1 MFWIRI
7 NNCTLSTR
15 ESQMPLYQFVRDH
28 FYPLISL
35 LSFDCRQICRTGL
48 TCEFYLI
55 FYVLAKDNKPFA
67 IAHVSFISSDQTT
80 LADGDHNLLVYSV
93 SISTDLY
100 ALTSRWFQDEFDNII
115 NWIRNGRKKFLK
127 VLFSLCIITKWITIW
142 NRESKN

>member
-1 MFWIRI
+1 
-7 NNCTLSTR
+7 
-15 ESQMPLYQFVRDH
+15 MPLYQFVRDH

-35 LSFDCRQICRTGL
+35 LSFDCRQICRIGL

-93 SISTDLY
+93 SILTDLY
-100 ALTSRWFQDEFDNII
+100 ARLGIATHIRYPLT
-115 NWIRNGRKKFLK
+115 
-127 VLFSLCIITKWITIW
+127 LFSSFLQADA
-142 NRESKN
+142 